1 MPILSV
7 IIPAYNIENYIK
19 KSLCVIII
27 NKIKF
32 RFSMCAECIRYRD
45 YCN

>member
-19 KSLCVIII
+19 KVWIQYVCRMYQI
-27 NKIKF
+27 
-32 RFSMCAECIRYRD
+32 
-45 YCN
+45 